1 MKTNGLAM
9 VRSAQAH
16 HPRIYQAN
24 RYVYPVLSRR
34 SRGISVGINLNPDK
48 VCNFDCIYCQV
59 DRTTPPIFREVDLER
74 LVEEARQ
81 VLTSTIEGN
90 LYEVPPFAGLPETLR
105 RVNDIAF
112 SGDGEPTSYPEFREA
127 VERIIAV
134 RDELGLQAVKLLV
147 ITNATLFHRP
157 YVREGLALM
166 DRNNGEIWA
175 KLDAGSE
182 AYYHLIERTTIKF
195 ERVVRNLIEAAQV
208 RPLVVQS
215 LFMRVHGNCPD
226 DAEIEA
232 FCGVLQRIL
241 DAGGGLKLIQ
251 VYTIARPPAESWVTP
266 LSDREVDQ
274 IGARVRDAVPVPVET
289 YYGTE
294 GEENGK

>member
-1 MKTNGLAM
+1 M
-9 VRSAQAH
+9 
-16 HPRIYQAN
+16 
-24 RYVYPVLSRR
+24 
-34 SRGISVGINLNPDK
+34 GINLNPDK

-81 VLTSTIEGN
+81 VLTSTIEGD

-134 RDELGLQAVKLLV
+134 REELGLQAVKLLV

-182 AYYHLIERTTIKF
+182 GVLSSDRT
-195 ERVVRNLIEAAQV
+195 NNNQV
-208 RPLVVQS
+208 RTGGSQPDRS
-215 LFMRVHGNCPD
+215 GTGATACHTKPVH
-226 DAEIEA
+226 
-232 FCGVLQRIL
+232 
-241 DAGGGLKLIQ
+241 AGP
-251 VYTIARPPAESWVTP
+251 R
-266 LSDREVDQ
+266 
-274 IGARVRDAVPVPVET
+274 
-289 YYGTE
+289 
-294 GEENGK
+294 

>member
-1 MKTNGLAM
+1 M
-9 VRSAQAH
+9 
-16 HPRIYQAN
+16 
-24 RYVYPVLSRR
+24 
-34 SRGISVGINLNPDK
+34 GINLNPDK

-81 VLTSTIEGN
+81 VLTSAIEGN
-90 LYEVPPFAGLPETLR
+90 LYAVPPFAGLPDELR

-134 RDELGLQAVKLLV
+134 REELGLQAVKLLV

-215 LFMRVHGNCPD
+215 LFMRVHGAPPD

-274 IGARVRDAVPVPVET
+274 IGDCVRHAVPVPVET
-289 YYGTE
+289 FYGA
-294 GEENGK
+294 GEENEK